1 MIQIIENL
9 IADGHAYEVQGHVCF
24 NVSSMPEYGRLA
36 RLNRDELVAGERV
49 EIAPYKKDAS
59 DFVLWKPSNEKQPG
73 WESPWGRGRPG
84 WHIECSAMSREYLG
98 NTFDIHGGGQDL
110 IFPHHENEIAQS
122 CCAHGSG
129 TFAQTWMHNGYLM
142 VEGEKMSKSLGNFIT
157 VRELIKNHHGEVVRF
172 CMLMTHYRQPLNW
185 TAYGLTQAKNS
196 LDSFYGALRAA
207 AEISFTR
214 IRPSDEFLAAL
225 SDDLNTPQ
233 AIAVLHELS
242 GALNKA
248 DGESARTTAK
258 NRLLAAGNLMGL
270 LQLNPEEWFKWT
282 PEHDEDGLSGPQ
294 IEVMI
299 EQRRVA
305 RADKNFSLSDKIRND
320 LASQGIVLEDGGNGT
335 AWKRS

>member
-1 MIQIIENL
+1 MSFHEF
-9 IADGHAYEVQGHVCF
+9 AD
-24 NVSSMPEYGRLA
+24 
-36 RLNRDELVAGERV
+36 
-49 EIAPYKKDAS
+49 
-59 DFVLWKPSNEKQPG
+59 
-73 WESPWGRGRPG
+73 
-84 WHIECSAMSREYLG
+84 
-98 NTFDIHGGGQDL
+98 
-110 IFPHHENEIAQS
+110 
-122 CCAHGSG
+122 
-129 TFAQTWMHNGYLM
+129 
-142 VEGEKMSKSLGNFIT
+142 
-157 VRELIKNHHGEVVRF
+157 
-172 CMLMTHYRQPLNW
+172 
-185 TAYGLTQAKNS
+185 
-196 LDSFYGALRAA
+196 
-207 AEISFTR
+207 
-214 IRPSDEFLAAL
+214 
-225 SDDLNTPQ
+225 
-233 AIAVLHELS
+233 ELS